1 MDKVSKGI
9 CPISAKTDHLF
20 GRTQIDPMKASTIN
34 DAPVITS
41 SATGSSV
48 DSTNRRIRVESD
60 VVNADSP
67 ARHLNQDVKVRATR
81 DPREDVVGVQASS
94 LGNPEPANTV
104 TREPTVGT
112 PVQRTDHGGKRAPTG
127 RTILRDKRLST
138 PALAANRNR
147 SAGVPATP
155 NSSEKRKSST
165 KSKPSSPTK
174 RRSLHYREPS
184 KPSVLSRHTGISI
197 ADAVIPGTPALRKAT
212 ATTSATSTPVK
223 LVSTCRGSRKPDSSA
238 TTTPTPRKAAITVLG
253 NVGRGLG
260 QGGNGDAAIS
270 DARGRDM
277 NGDSKLSTRI
287 DSNSTP
293 ADNVTSQQLGKS
305 AIVDTSDKTVPGNN
319 RNVGVKGDANE
330 SEGSADKACA
340 GGVVAGVIPPIEI
353 APDVNLHKSSAEAL
367 DLNSNLAKKVEDC
380 IPQTGQNKCTVLRN
394 ETDCVTTCN
403 IQKTE
408 SISVKEGA
416 GFVSI
421 TSKETPRSPS
431 HNEAGKISITSGETI
446 GSSAQ
451 KYSEV
456 ERKEDNGSSNSKR
469 NRAGLCKLRSKI
481 DTALNTRLHMI
492 SAEQFVTELRTPSNK
507 VNQNNIKS

>member
-1 MDKVSKGI
+1 M
-9 CPISAKTDHLF
+9 
-20 GRTQIDPMKASTIN
+20 
-34 DAPVITS
+34 
-41 SATGSSV
+41 
-48 DSTNRRIRVESD
+48 
-60 VVNADSP
+60 
-67 ARHLNQDVKVRATR
+67 
-81 DPREDVVGVQASS
+81 
-94 LGNPEPANTV
+94 
-104 TREPTVGT
+104 
-112 PVQRTDHGGKRAPTG
+112 
-127 RTILRDKRLST
+127 
-138 PALAANRNR
+138 
-147 SAGVPATP
+147 
-155 NSSEKRKSST
+155 
-165 KSKPSSPTK
+165 
-174 RRSLHYREPS
+174 
-184 KPSVLSRHTGISI
+184 
-197 ADAVIPGTPALRKAT
+197 
-212 ATTSATSTPVK
+212 
-223 LVSTCRGSRKPDSSA
+223 
-238 TTTPTPRKAAITVLG
+238 
-253 NVGRGLG
+253 GRGLG

-293 ADNVTSQQLGKS
+293 ADNIISQQLGKS

-330 SEGSADKACA
+330 SEGNLNAVIGSADKACA
-340 GGVVAGVIPPIEI
+340 GGVVAGVTPPIEI
-353 APDVNLHKSSAEAL
+353 APDVNLHKSSPVAL

-380 IPQTGQNKCTVLRN
+380 IPQTGQNKCTVLRK
-394 ETDCVTTCN
+394 ETDYVTTCN